1 MALPGKAGRNYASMM
16 SGAKRGVFGASP
28 SAAKRGV
35 FAKSPSAAKKGIFA
49 FSPGAMG
56 GRSTA
61 TKTPA
66 PITARQAQ
74 DESMKLLQQRRDNTR
89 QQFFDNRPDISNQ
102 RLDNRQ
108 IQADLLERFK
118 QTQMKPVMGSS
129 NLMQSVT
136 PGGPTLVD
144 ESMRLAN
151 LYGPTPRELMSDIG
165 FGFSE
170 IGKGLAEKGTPL
182 MNLMKSIYGG
192 VQNFFAPKIEGAMGA
207 VDNFM
212 QSGQNFNTLL
222 MGLPPY
228 QRRVYDM
235 EIMKPGMTREEAFR
249 TAIRTP
255 QMAMGGVASL
265 T

>member
-35 FAKSPSAAKKGIFA
+35 FAQSPSAAKKGIFA

-56 GRSTA
+56 GQSS
-61 TKTPA
+61 PA
-66 PITARQAQ
+66 NIPPQITARQAQ
-74 DESMKLLQQRRDNTR
+74 DESMKLLQQRRDKTR

-118 QTQMKPVMGSS
+118 QTQMKPVAGSS

-136 PGGPTLVD
+136 PGGPTLAD

-151 LYGPTPRELMSDIG
+151 MYGPTPRELMSDIG
-165 FGFSE
+165 YGFSQ

-182 MNLMKSIYGG
+182 MNLLKNIYGG
-192 VQNFFAPKIEGAMGA
+192 VENFFTGASQAPTMDQFASFKQGLNPSQLAI
-207 VDNFM
+207 
-212 QSGQNFNTLL
+212 FNYRINAGNSPEFARQAALA
-222 MGLPPY
+222 
-228 QRRVYDM
+228 
-235 EIMKPGMTREEAFR
+235 GMV
-249 TAIRTP
+249 
-255 QMAMGGVASL
+255 MAQGGVVNL
-265 T
+265 